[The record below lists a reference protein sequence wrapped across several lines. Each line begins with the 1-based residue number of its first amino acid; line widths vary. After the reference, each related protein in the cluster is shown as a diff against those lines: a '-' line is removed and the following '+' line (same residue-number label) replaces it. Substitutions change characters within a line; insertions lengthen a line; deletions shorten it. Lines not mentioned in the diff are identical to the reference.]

1 MYASGPPC
9 LTAVATV
16 LEFDISM
23 VRTTPRPAVRM
34 VALVSANRTQ
44 VAIWSMAC
52 RQPSGGLVSELSFGF
67 APPDVAWTGE
77 VCLRLG
83 RNELDPLDGPAA
95 SDAPLRVAGEPVR
108 GPRCDGG
115 SSVLIGVPV
124 VAVC

>member
-1 MYASGPPC
+1 M
-9 LTAVATV
+9 AVATV

-44 VAIWSMAC
+44 FAIWSMAWK
-52 RQPSGGLVSELSFGF
+52 QPSADSVSGLSFGF

-83 RNELDPLDGPAA
+83 RNGLDPLDGPAA
-95 SDAPLRVAGEPVR
+95 SDAPLRVPGKPAR
-108 GPRCDGG
+108 GPRRDGG
-115 SSVLIGVPV
+115 SGGLVGGPV
-124 VAVC
+124 V